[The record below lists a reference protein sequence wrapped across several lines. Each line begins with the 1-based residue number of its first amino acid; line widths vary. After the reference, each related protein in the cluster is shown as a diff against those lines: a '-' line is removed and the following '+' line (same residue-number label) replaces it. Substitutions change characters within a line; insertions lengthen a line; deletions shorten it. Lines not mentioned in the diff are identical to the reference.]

1 MEVRLSSCRNAKF
14 AWSSRRREMKKTK
27 VVILTLF
34 VVVLLGGCA
43 TTTVRKRP
51 AFTIEELPTH
61 QTILVTTGDPGIIQT
76 VLPDLTDR
84 SERISVVIEP
94 GDEAYP
100 LNLEASRIYG
110 VMETTYSRVA
120 MNTALMWSSKTKK
133 DAHEDASYF
142 QMKES
147 DLELYSPRNGKILF
161 TLDDYPAVYQ
171 QFMERDE
178 EILPPEIAERM
189 KQSAIAL
196 YAENPKTFFDLNLGI
211 SEEVIRQSESILL
224 LFEKGEEN
232 TYVLNAF
239 ITMGDEK
246 KAKTLSQMV
255 RSGYIANLKKAKQ
268 SYVIAELM
276 KMFLLDGQLVTIKGI
291 TIQKDELFKIL
302 SGFDGLL

>member
-1 MEVRLSSCRNAKF
+1 
-14 AWSSRRREMKKTK
+14 MKRTK
-27 VVILTLF
+27 IVILTLF

-61 QTILVTTGDPGIIQT
+61 QTILVTTGDSGIIQT
-76 VLPDLTDR
+76 LLPDVADR

-94 GDEAYP
+94 KDETYP
-100 LNLEASRIYG
+100 LNLEGSRIYG
-110 VMETTYSRVA
+110 VLETTYSRVA

-133 DAHEDASYF
+133 DAHEDPSYF

-147 DLELYSPRNGKILF
+147 DLELYSPRNGKLLF
-161 TLDDYPAVYQ
+161 TLDDYPAVYR
-171 QFMERDE
+171 QFMERNE

-189 KQSAIAL
+189 KQSAIAF

-211 SEEVIRQSESILL
+211 SEEAVRQSESILL
-224 LFEKGEEN
+224 LFEQGEEN
-232 TYVLNAF
+232 TYALNAF

-255 RSGYIANLKKAKQ
+255 RSGYIANLKKANRK
-268 SYVIAELM
+268 YVIAELM

-291 TIQKDELFKIL
+291 TIQEDDLFKIL
-302 SGFDGLL
+302 SGLDGLL